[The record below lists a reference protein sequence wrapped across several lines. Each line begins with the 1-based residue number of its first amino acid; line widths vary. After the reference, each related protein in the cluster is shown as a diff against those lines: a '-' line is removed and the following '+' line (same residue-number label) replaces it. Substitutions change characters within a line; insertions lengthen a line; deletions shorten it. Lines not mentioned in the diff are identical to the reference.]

1 MGDAKSIKERGILEQ
16 VIKSELDFITYEDVH
31 TGTFHVIVTNDDTD
45 VTPPPEGD
53 YTQVNAQIFE
63 QLTQDYYASAVSII
77 EQYTHEKPVLYIFSD
92 APEYAAENMKDFM
105 GCRTVIMPPCEP
117 YQDMYLMTKAKH
129 NIIAN
134 STFSWWGATLN
145 ANPDNITA
153 APAKWMKGR
162 TVNLY
167 HKDWITL

>member
-16 VIKSELDFITYEDVH
+16 VIKSELDFITYVDVH

-77 EQYTHEKPVLYIFSD
+77 
-92 APEYAAENMKDFM
+92 
-105 GCRTVIMPPCEP
+105 
-117 YQDMYLMTKAKH
+117 
-129 NIIAN
+129 
-134 STFSWWGATLN
+134 
-145 ANPDNITA
+145 
-153 APAKWMKGR
+153 
-162 TVNLY
+162 
-167 HKDWITL
+167 